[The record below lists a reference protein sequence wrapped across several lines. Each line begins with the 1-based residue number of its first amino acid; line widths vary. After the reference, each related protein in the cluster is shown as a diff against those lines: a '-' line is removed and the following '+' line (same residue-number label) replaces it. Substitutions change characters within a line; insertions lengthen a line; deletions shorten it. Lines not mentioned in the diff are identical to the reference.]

1 MLSLGWATLEK
12 PQNIYF
18 AQSKERN
25 LKTNIS
31 LRQSSN
37 QDVHFELRINMD
49 LSTISNVLYGYFNN
63 KRNKLIW
70 TGSLE
75 DLKALVLT
83 EIDEDTAQSTTWRS
97 PLEWREMEF

>member
-1 MLSLGWATLEK
+1 MK
-12 PQNIYF
+12 
-18 AQSKERN
+18 
-25 LKTNIS
+25 
-31 LRQSSN
+31 
-37 QDVHFELRINMD
+37 QDVHFELRINMN
-49 LSTISNVLYGYFNN
+49 LSTISNVLYGHFNT

-97 PLEWREMEF
+97 ASGGEMEF